1 MALSRTSRRC
11 HPNLLFQSLGLE
23 RSVSQGRTIV
33 ASVVASAFQRPRR
46 CSGMGPF
53 WPRIIL
59 LATGLLAFVAVF
71 LTAKLLLDAWSIS
84 EVRHLPNWLVDVSGK
99 ISAFG
104 KASWILWPIA
114 IPLALCLWAG
124 TQAASRPDRLA
135 FNALALRFTFL
146 FSAIALPGL
155 ASSLLKPL
163 VGRARPY
170 LTGHPDAFLYEP
182 LAFFRERLFGSTPFP
197 EYAYGSMPSGHATTA
212 VALAVAFGAL
222 WPRLRPL
229 LWSFA
234 LLICATRLTIAVHHP
249 TDVMVGATIG
259 GLGALAIRNYFAAR
273 RWVFAVDAFGH
284 VHAMPGPGRRRL
296 ARALARLWGRP

>member
-1 MALSRTSRRC
+1 
-11 HPNLLFQSLGLE
+11 
-23 RSVSQGRTIV
+23 VSQSRTIV
-33 ASVVASAFQRPRR
+33 VSVVASAFQKPRR
-46 CSGMGPF
+46 SSGHGPS
-53 WPRIIL
+53 WPTAAA
-59 LATGLLAFVAVF
+59 LAAGALALVVLF
-71 LTAKLLLDAWSIS
+71 LAAKFMLDVWSITQA
-84 EVRHLPNWLVDVSGK
+84 RHLPNWLVDLSGK

-104 KASWILWPIA
+104 KASWILWPIG
-114 IPLALCLWAG
+114 IPLALSIAAG
-124 TQAASRPDRLA
+124 IRASDRLDRLTFA
-135 FNALALRFTFL
+135 VLSLRLTFL

-155 ASSLLKPL
+155 ASSMLKPL
-163 VGRARPY
+163 IGRARPY

-229 LWSFA
+229 LWIFA

-273 RWVFAVDAFGH
+273 RWVFAVEASGQ

-296 ARALARLWGRP
+296 ARAVARLWRRP